1 MSANWPEAV
10 EYHEAVQSPR
20 LNFQDADLREAS
32 AVTDALGLPQVYS
45 GSFASVYQLRS
56 ADGARSWAVKCFTR
70 RVPGQRERYREI
82 SRHLDRAALRQTVGF
97 QYLEEGIR
105 IRGEWYPILKM
116 DWITG
121 LTLRQFVEENLDK
134 PKLLGVLL
142 QVWLNLEPKLC
153 QAQIAHGDLQHGNV
167 LLIPSQTRDGRDA
180 VALRLIDYDGLWVPA
195 LAGQPPGE
203 VGLASYQHPQRSR
216 RNLYTPDID
225 RFPHQVVATAL
236 KCLSRPEGSVLWKAY
251 DNGENLLFTK
261 PDFEAPAESGLIRQL
276 WNAGDRDLRAWVG
289 RLVLA
294 AQSPLAATPRLDQLV
309 TDGRLAPLSMHDE
322 SSVQAILNGAAPA
335 PATRPP
341 TAPPKTAA
349 VPEVPEWATLPEL
362 PKPVRA
368 QRSKPK
374 VPEAEDYDDEYEDYD
389 DEYED
394 YDDAVDNRSSR
405 HRRNSSRRASKTSD
419 DRPRIGGWG
428 GPWHWVSLALL
439 FTTAIISL
447 VSQSPSFFYFFSAF
461 LGLAHL
467 VSGIWTMSSA
477 RYRLTRRTQDLETV
491 SLERIA
497 FVGLLSGLAW
507 ALFQTFRSTVFGRGP
522 FYFVNFFTVL
532 WQSVSWPLPVLR
544 FLGMIFWMYG
554 TVVGYQSL
562 RRHSPRAKK
571 LEWQSQWATLRFG
584 WWSLNVA
591 AICLL
596 LSMVS
601 PFFIS
606 TNRGGGLRP
615 GEGGGGGGGFGG
627 GGGGGSFRRFSGGSE
642 MVRDAADSKASSNVP
657 QTGLTKATSAANPSE
672 AKSSSSAT
680 VSVPSISPSLPKPMV
695 DAKAATPPDLAP
707 PPKKV
712 KLVRRFAPL
721 SPNPVMANPFAA
733 NPVVAVL
740 LTPDGK
746 HALAATSTV
755 FADGQVFVFDTS
767 KAEPIGQ
774 LGGSKWNR
782 MDRLVVSP
790 DGKRVCCVTGLQ
802 TGVWDL
808 ERRQVLLQPKLDGP
822 PRAMAFSP
830 DGQLVYFAFTGSMQ
844 TWDTRTGTMVKDW
857 TPKTGQPRNRA
868 ISKSIRSDAITV
880 SPDGTQLLSTDGKS
894 LIYWNALSGQ
904 QLKVVSLPV
913 SDRGYD
919 TARLTWVGG
928 RGVFY
933 NVLAFTSGAS
943 GLDIISFDNPSQ
955 AANVP
960 FRPLS
965 NEESLAISANGKRVA
980 VAEMGD
986 SRSNK
991 VVIWDADKNQLIDQ
1005 FEVDTSL
1012 ATSVALSA
1020 DGKFLLTCG
1029 DHKVLQLWELP
1040 EVDGG
1045 GQVGGQPAA
1054 GPRPPGGVKNANPP
1068 RVAPLNPGF

>member
-1 MSANWPEAV
+1 MMNF
-10 EYHEAVQSPR
+10 YHKLLE
-20 LNFQDADLREAS
+20 
-32 AVTDALGLPQVYS
+32 LPDSETPPDHY
-45 GSFASVYQLRS
+45 G
-56 ADGARSWAVKCFTR
+56 
-70 RVPGQRERYREI
+70 
-82 SRHLDRAALRQTVGF
+82 
-97 QYLEEGIR
+97 
-105 IRGEWYPILKM
+105 
-116 DWITG
+116 
-121 LTLRQFVEENLDK
+121 
-134 PKLLGVLL
+134 LLGVPRFTDDAKQIHAALVTRNTQLRGWDNSKFYREANALL
-142 QVWLNLEPKLC
+142 NE
-153 QAQIAHGDLQHGNV
+153 
-167 LLIPSQTRDGRDA
+167 
-180 VALRLIDYDGLWVPA
+180 
-195 LAGQPPGE
+195 
-203 VGLASYQHPQRSR
+203 
-216 RNLYTPDID
+216 
-225 RFPHQVVATAL
+225 VVAASFIL
-236 KCLSRPEGSVLWKAY
+236 EDPIKKAVY
-251 DNGENLLFTK
+251 DAELRKRRGI
-261 PDFEAPAESGLIRQL
+261 APPPS
-276 WNAGDRDLRAWVG
+276 
-289 RLVLA
+289 A
-294 AQSPLAATPRLDQLV
+294 AS
-309 TDGRLAPLSMHDE
+309 
-322 SSVQAILNGAAPA
+322 
-335 PATRPP
+335 
-341 TAPPKTAA
+341 PKTAA
-349 VPEVPEWATLPEL
+349 VPEDPESATLPEL

-374 VPEAEDYDDEYEDYD
+374 VPEAEDDDDEYEDYD
-389 DEYED
+389 
-394 YDDAVDNRSSR
+394 DNRSSR

-419 DRPRIGGWG
+419 DRPRIGRWG
-428 GPWHWVSLALL
+428 GSWHWVSLALL
-439 FTTAIISL
+439 FTTAIISS

-461 LGLAHL
+461 LGLGHL
-467 VSGIWTMSSA
+467 VSGIWTMSRA
-477 RYRLTRRTQDLETV
+477 RYRLTRRTQDNETV

-497 FVGLLSGLAW
+497 FVGLLLGLAW

-532 WQSVSWPLPVLR
+532 WQSVSWPLPELR

-596 LSMVS
+596 LSMAF

-606 TNRGGGLRP
+606 TSRGGGLRP
-615 GEGGGGGGGFGG
+615 GEGGGGGGFG

-657 QTGLTKATSAANPSE
+657 QTGLPKATSAANPSV

-680 VSVPSISPSLPKPMV
+680 VSVPSISPSLPKPML
-695 DAKAATPPDLAP
+695 DAKAESQSAWDRARSAPGVLSGVATPGVTVTSQPRTVP
-707 PPKKV
+707 SPKKA

-721 SPNPVMANPFAA
+721 AA

-746 HALAATSTV
+746 RALAATSTV
-755 FADGQVFVFDTS
+755 LADGQVFVFDTL
-767 KAEPIGQ
+767 KEEPIGQ
-774 LGGSKWNR
+774 LDGPKWNR

-808 ERRQVLLQPKLDGP
+808 ERGKVLLQPKLDGP

-844 TWDTRTGTMVKDW
+844 TWDTRTRTMVKDW

-894 LIYWNALSGQ
+894 LFYWNAQTGQ

-933 NVLAFTSGAS
+933 NVSAFTSGAS

-955 AANVP
+955 AANIP